1 MKGKTKMVD
10 RISAPTPSVVHLVTL
25 FRQITNGEIKIPAF
39 QRDYVW
45 SEKQIIS
52 LLDSVYESFPIG
64 SLLFWRVEQ
73 KALEVAP
80 RKLTAFPATA
90 EEYPLSYVLDGMQ
103 RLTTLYGVFHF
114 EADVTNPILN
124 VGFEL
129 RQKKFRSLDQ
139 RSKTTDIFVPLA
151 SLFSPKK
158 LLEFQSRIA
167 KEADGDELLNSVLT
181 LQAAFQDYMIPTVTI
196 QSGDI
201 DRVVG
206 IFERVNSTG
215 TRLNS
220 VDFMRAI
227 TWTSSFDLS
236 NKISE
241 VTAELAEFE
250 WALREDTIIKCVAIV
265 LEMDVS
271 SESLLELRNVDENAL
286 HDAFNQVVP
295 TLKKTSE
302 FLKNAFNIVSPDV
315 VSYEGQL
322 LVSFLLCHMGIAENV
337 RTDFIRWFWACGLNE
352 QLRGKPDDFVVN
364 LLSDWKAAE
373 TSNVYEGRIQPSFTP
388 RDFLTRRLLARAAL
402 TNTFKMLF
410 AQKGAKDMQTGNEI
424 PPHEYLSS
432 SSTDHLLPI
441 LSRTELA
448 NLGELVGDKV
458 ASAKLFCNTVLIQS
472 DLDVR
477 TISPRDE
484 VLRLLAED
492 KLDVLESQF
501 ITKEAAEALL
511 GDDLTGFLTA
521 RATEMSA
528 FSESLLQ

>member
-10 RISAPTPSVVHLVTL
+10 KISAPTPSVVHLVTL
-25 FRQITNGEIKIPAF
+25 FRQISNGEIKIPAF

-45 SEKQIIS
+45 SEKQVIG

-80 RKLTAFPATA
+80 RQLTAFPATD
-90 EEYPLSYVLDGMQ
+90 EVYPLSYVLDGMQ

-114 EADVTNPILN
+114 EPEITNRLLN

-129 RQKKFRSLDQ
+129 RQKKFKSLDQ
-139 RSKTTDIFVPLA
+139 RSKATDILVPLA

-158 LLEFQSRIA
+158 LLEFQALLA
-167 KEADGDELLNSVLT
+167 KEEDGDELLDTVLS

-196 QSGDI
+196 QSSDI
-201 DRVVG
+201 ERVVG

-241 VTAELAEFE
+241 VTAELSEFD
-250 WALREDTIIKCVAIV
+250 WTLREDTIIKCVAIV
-265 LEMDVS
+265 LGMDVS
-271 SESLLELRNVDENAL
+271 SESLLELRNVNEDAL
-286 HDAFNQVVP
+286 HDAFARVVP
-295 TLKKTSE
+295 TLKRTSE
-302 FLKNAFNIVSPDV
+302 FLNSAFKINSPDV

-322 LVSFLLCHMGIAENV
+322 LVSFLLCHLGIVEKV

-364 LLSDWKAAE
+364 LLSDWATAE
-373 TSNVYEGRIQPSFTP
+373 NSRVYEGRIQPSFTA

-410 AQKGAKDMQTGNEI
+410 AEKSAKDLLAGDEI
-424 PPHEYLSS
+424 PSHEYLSS
-432 SSTDHLLPI
+432 SSTEHLLPI
-441 LSRTELA
+441 LSRAELG
-448 NLGELVGDKV
+448 NLGGLVGDKV

-472 DLDVR
+472 NLDAR
-477 TISPRDE
+477 AISPRDE
-484 VLRLLAED
+484 IIRLLTEG

-501 ITKEAAEALL
+501 ISKEAAEALQG
-511 GDDLTGFLTA
+511 GDLPRFLTA
-521 RATEMSA
+521 RAAEMSA
-528 FSESLLQ
+528 FSEALLR